1 MINYKKILEQE
12 TNDLEMCKIQQK
24 HFLHNL
30 VCLKQDK
37 AKIDRQGN
45 FEYTKISPSTQ
56 EDCFSLTMKGLNKL
70 NQSTIQFILFVLN
83 QATIKNLNVEDRV
96 LYLSPKEYRGYRNLK
111 NQDSLRD
118 KINQDIRTM
127 VIMNLEFDDLKYRF
141 DKRTGL
147 THSYNTKM
155 YMNMFSSTSNYKKK
169 IISIAFTPE
178 FISYYRSL
186 TCMNIPKELFSIDT
200 RKNKNSV
207 SILWHLA
214 NLKNMNKNKSNNGVV
229 SVTNLLNHC
238 SCIPSYDDIK
248 EHGQIKQRIID
259 PFIRDLEALKSIEWH
274 FVDEFNNVVDKS
286 EIRNYLDFVNL
297 KIHYD
302 FNSPDE
308 VKKV

>member
-1 MINYKKILEQE
+1 MLED

-37 AKIDRQGN
+37 VKIDRQGN
-45 FEYTKISPSTQ
+45 FEYIKLSPNTQ
-56 EDCFSLTMKGLNKL
+56 DDCFSVSIKGLRKL
-70 NQSTIQFILFVLN
+70 NQSTVQFILYVLH

-127 VIMNLEFDDLKYRF
+127 VIMNLEFDDLRFRF
-141 DKRTGL
+141 DKKTGL

-155 YMNMFSSTSNYKKK
+155 NMNLFGSTSIYKKK

-178 FISYYRSL
+178 FINYYRSL
-186 TCMNIPKELFSIDT
+186 PCMNVPKEIFSIDT

-248 EHGQIKQRIID
+248 EKGQIKQRIID
-259 PFIRDLEALKSIEWH
+259 PFIRDLEALKSVKWQFI
-274 FVDEFNNVVDKS
+274 DEFNNVVDKS

>member
-1 MINYKKILEQE
+1 MLED
-12 TNDLEMCKIQQK
+12 TNDLEMCKVQQK
-24 HFLHNL
+24 HCLHNL

-45 FEYTKISPSTQ
+45 FEYTKINPSTQ
-56 EDCFSLTMKGLNKL
+56 EDCFNLTMKGLNKL

-83 QATIKNLNVEDRV
+83 QATIKNLNIEDRV
-96 LYLSPKEYRGYRNLK
+96 LYLSPTEYRGYRNLK

-127 VIMNLEFDDLKYRF
+127 VSIHLEFDDLKYRF

-147 THSYNTKM
+147 KHSYNTKM

-186 TCMNIPKELFSIDT
+186 ACMNIPKELFSIDT
-200 RKNKNSV
+200 RRNKNSV

-214 NLKNMNKNKSNNGVV
+214 NLKNMNNKKSNNGII

-248 EHGQIKQRIID
+248 EKGQIKQRIID
-259 PFIRDLEALKSIEWH
+259 PFIRDLEALKSVKWQFI
-274 FVDEFNNVVDKS
+274 DEFNNVVDKS
-286 EIRNYLDFVNL
+286 DIKNYIDFVNL
-297 KIHYD
+297 KIRYD
-302 FNSPDE
+302 FVSPDE
-308 VKKV
+308 VVTN